1 MGSQAIVK
9 DFIPI
14 LGCMYVDVRRRA
26 GFQQQLGYDTLH
38 PQWPLQR
45 VESLS
50 PEPEISPFSDTV
62 WVGRVPALTPDPQ
75 DAHMGQI
82 DPPAAIQRVEASD
95 NVIGLA
101 GAGNL
106 SCPIAEASPFPSRD

>member
-14 LGCMYVDVRRRA
+14 LVCMYIVDVRRRA
-26 GFQQQLGYDTLH
+26 GFQQQLGYDTFH

-50 PEPEISPFSDTV
+50 PEPEIRPFSNTASI
-62 WVGRVPALTPDPQ
+62 GRVPALTPDPQ

-106 SCPIAEASPFPSRD
+106 S